1 MRSTTPLPRLLVA
14 LLVLALGATG
24 VQAAAK
30 KAAAKKAKKPRAPV
44 TVTADVGVGPAVH
57 LVTGPL
63 QRDQVVH
70 WGLKLDVQAI
80 IDQATIRANQD
91 RIPKKWR
98 QRALALEEFRLSPFW
113 WLPDT
118 LVVSPRVNRTGM
130 YGVVFRPLALGLTLL
145 NHPVRASL
153 GAGLLATYLYVDSAL
168 FPGAMHFLRPGLDL
182 RAELE
187 VPLGRA
193 FALSLGWASQ
203 FYVPQELG
211 SGLRGVGDG
220 VHHTIWH
227 VGQAFLLLHVR
238 FPYDVTL

>member
-1 MRSTTPLPRLLVA
+1 MARLARLLAVM
-14 LLVLALGATG
+14 LVLALASGAL
-24 VQAAAK
+24 AAPKK
-30 KAAAKKAKKPRAPV
+30 KATKKKRAKAPV
-44 TVTADVGVGPAVH
+44 TVTADVGVGPAAH
-57 LVTGPL
+57 FFTGPL
-63 QRDQVVH
+63 QDDQTAH

-91 RIPKKWR
+91 RIPRKWR
-98 QRALALEEFRLSPFW
+98 KQALALEEFRLAPFW

-118 LVVSPRVNRTGM
+118 LVISPKLERTQM
-130 YGVVFRPLALGLTLL
+130 YGVVFRPLALGLTPLR
-145 NHPVRASL
+145 HPVRFSL
-153 GAGLLATYLYVDSAL
+153 GAGLLATYLYIDTRL

-187 VPLGRA
+187 VPMGRA

-203 FYVPQELG
+203 FYVPQEVG

-220 VHHTIWH
+220 FHTTIWH
-227 VGQAFLLLHVR
+227 VGQAFVLFHVR